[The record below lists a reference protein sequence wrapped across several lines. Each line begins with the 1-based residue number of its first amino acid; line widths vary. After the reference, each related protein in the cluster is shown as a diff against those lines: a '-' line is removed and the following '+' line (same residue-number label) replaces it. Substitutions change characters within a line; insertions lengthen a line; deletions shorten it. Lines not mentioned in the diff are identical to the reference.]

1 MMGRENTI
9 QNVYIAGLGAIG
21 ATFASKIHEI
31 KPGSLRVICNQE
43 RIQRYTQQGV
53 TVNGKAY
60 AFRYL
65 EPGGSAPPA
74 DLILIAVKHHQLS
87 QAIED
92 IKKFVS
98 KDTIIL
104 SLLNG
109 ISSEETIGEVFSAD
123 HVLPSFVVGTDAVR
137 ENMNIR
143 YTNIG
148 KIVFGAGIP
157 DAHSGKVAAVGSF
170 FNDVR
175 IPYKVSNNILRD
187 LWWKF
192 MVNVGINQVSTVLRA
207 PYGVFQKIGDAR
219 ELMLSAAREVIR
231 LSQNAGI
238 HLNQDD
244 LAEFIRI
251 INSLSPEG
259 KTSMLQDIEAGRKT
273 EVEIFA
279 GTVLALGRQYKIQ
292 TPVNETLYKIITIM
306 EKMNSPSDVSK
317 PSL

>member
-1 MMGRENTI
+1 MMSMIERENKI

-21 ATFASKIHEI
+21 GAFGTKIQEN
-31 KPGSLRVICNQE
+31 KPESLRIICNQE
-43 RIQRYTQQGV
+43 RIRRYIKQGV
-53 TVNGKAY
+53 LVNDKAY
-60 AFRYL
+60 KFRYL
-65 EPGGSAPPA
+65 EPGEDSPAA

-92 IKKFVS
+92 IKRFVS
-98 KDTIIL
+98 RDTIIL

-109 ISSEETIGEVFSAD
+109 ISSEETIGEAFGAE

-137 ENMNIR
+137 ENTKIR

-148 KIVFGAGIP
+148 KIVFGATIP
-157 DAHSGKVAAVGSF
+157 IAHSEKVSAVGTF
-170 FNDVR
+170 FDAVQ
-175 IPYKVSNNILRD
+175 IPYTVSDNILRD

-192 MVNVGINQVSTVLRA
+192 MVNVGVNQASTVLRA
-207 PYGVFQKIGDAR
+207 PYGVFQKIGEAQ
-219 ELMLSAAREVIR
+219 ELMVSAAREVIE
-231 LSQNAGI
+231 LSQKAGI
-238 HLNQDD
+238 YLEQED

-279 GTVLALGRQYKIQ
+279 GAVLALGRQYKIQ
-292 TPVNETLYKIITIM
+292 TPVNEILYKIITIM
-306 EKMNSPSDVSK
+306 EKMNLP
-317 PSL
+317 LA